1 MRRSESSGRLFLL
14 MIIWRYFK
22 LLINILNIFTQ
33 ILLTLRM
40 KLRIIKELK
49 RNVVGFLDS
58 YTLVQKGE
66 IMAIRSTLSSMM
78 GKYRYTIQ
86 YVHEQTGLARNTI
99 SNLYNDKA
107 TRIDFD
113 TLDRLCSFFECDI
126 ADILSKGESES
137 ELALHKDIAR

>member
-1 MRRSESSGRLFLL
+1 
-14 MIIWRYFK
+14 
-22 LLINILNIFTQ
+22 
-33 ILLTLRM
+33 M

-137 ELALHKDIAR
+137 ELASHQDIAR